1 MPDLKRFSLIKPTP
15 QTPFHIDF
23 DWWKSQDNNWRVY
36 LFGYLCAEHQK
47 AFSES
52 SLNIQIDWVDGE
64 TAEVTTVDGLQHTLI
79 THCARQPDFVTKN
92 TSLVDAVFRIFL
104 ANGNSPLTPEELAK
118 MIGRP
123 PETILRTL
131 AGTTIYKG
139 IRPVQA

>member
-1 MPDLKRFSLIKPTP
+1 MPDLKRFSLIKPTS

-36 LFGYLCAEHQK
+36 LFGYLCPEHQK

-52 SLNIQIDWVDGE
+52 SLNIQVDWVDKE

-131 AGTTIYKG
+131 AGTTVYKG